1 MVGHTERNQTVEN
14 VVKRARKTDPKVE
27 LKCLRVIIQFL
38 PRTDV
43 FDCYCWWSNNLR
55 MNVEWHLN
63 CNCLAVNEKKC
74 KDAWWFV
81 YDGSS
86 PTNVDKFELLKSL
99 EWIPP
104 LSPGFSLRKWL
115 TRCYSTWILFIPLNY
130 IEISIPPLLVYTP
143 KRNENILLPQHYRP
157 SLINE
162 SNSAMDLYT
171 HGEKKLFSFLYLNGW
186 MCDLAQEINRSF
198 TEQLAGNLQ
207 PCKTQR

>member
-104 LSPGFSLRKWL
+104 LSPGFSLRKWNDGPL
-115 TRCYSTWILFIPLNY
+115 PIYSEWVCERGCDMLGFRTCQKKYWLSKWVIYKTVLNC
-130 IEISIPPLLVYTP
+130 S
-143 KRNENILLPQHYRP
+143 
-157 SLINE
+157 
-162 SNSAMDLYT
+162 
-171 HGEKKLFSFLYLNGW
+171 
-186 MCDLAQEINRSF
+186 
-198 TEQLAGNLQ
+198 
-207 PCKTQR
+207 